1 MDKIRNILKL
11 VLACF
16 TCLLLYI
23 NSQSLFAQ
31 KILQL
36 YDGDVK
42 RNLKNSVEVAFYEI
56 KNRDLILV
64 LDSII
69 GEWEKSHCYEPV
81 YLGVYTYSLTKKS
94 NDLVT
99 NVQSMS
105 RNEFYWEIT
114 IKSFRSK
121 NFASSGNWGC
131 FRYKNRLFVL
141 GGYPCEEFFSPLKKK
156 LLFNYY
162 PSKDRE
168 DVEAFVNT
176 LMSWTYNYRDNHF
189 VFRYKRGC
197 NFAY

>member
-16 TCLLLYI
+16 ICSLLYI
-23 NSQSLFAQ
+23 NSQPLFSQ

-36 YDGDVK
+36 NDGGIK
-42 RNLKNSVEVAFYEI
+42 KNLKDSVEVSFYEI
-56 KNRDLILV
+56 KNRELISV

-69 GEWEKSHCYEPV
+69 SVWEKSHCYEPA
-81 YLGVYTYSLTKKS
+81 YLGVYTYPLTKNN

-99 NVQSMS
+99 NTESMS

-141 GGYPCEEFFSPLKKK
+141 GGYPCEEFFSPLKEK

-162 PSKDRE
+162 PSKDRG
-168 DVEAFVNT
+168 DVETFANT
-176 LMSWTYNYRDNHF
+176 IMSWTYDYCDNHF
-189 VFRYKRGC
+189 ILRYKRGC